1 MDLPLSFIRSMNL
14 LLGAD
19 EFEDFQKAL
28 SAEAPVSIRLNKGK
42 PFIFSDGGWKQVPW
56 CPTGYYLPIRP
67 SFTFDPLFHAG
78 VYYVQVKKKA
88 NNDRPYDDHDADVV
102 MRFFLRGKRRSV
114 DQEVQFPDDGQS
126 GERFLTERHA
136 ESKEQNKAC
145 RDRHCHEQRQVEVQI
160 RQQKGEQKDL
170 QHQESQ

>member
-78 VYYVQVKKKA
+78 V
-88 NNDRPYDDHDADVV
+88 
-102 MRFFLRGKRRSV
+102 FLS
-114 DQEVQFPDDGQS
+114 P
-126 GERFLTERHA
+126 
-136 ESKEQNKAC
+136 
-145 RDRHCHEQRQVEVQI
+145 
-160 RQQKGEQKDL
+160 
-170 QHQESQ
+170 